1 MPSAAQ
7 DVPQLMTVPITAP
20 PVPVT
25 ASSTETLPE
34 TITQPDATLD
44 ASNPRDC
51 AHIVDQRDP
60 ANDVATAIIEG
71 REVTALCGYTWIP
84 YREPK
89 GRPVC
94 EACVE
99 VYGRIQSGR

>member
-1 MPSAAQ
+1 
-7 DVPQLMTVPITAP
+7 MTRT
-20 PVPVT
+20 T
-25 ASSTETLPE
+25 LSTETLTE
-34 TITQPDATLD
+34 TLTETEPDTNLD
-44 ASNPRDC
+44 AASPGDC

-71 REVTALCGYTWIP
+71 REVTALCGYKWIP
-84 YREPK
+84 YREPN

-99 VYGRIQSGR
+99 AYGRINA

>member
-1 MPSAAQ
+1 
-7 DVPQLMTVPITAP
+7 MTRPARHNRSMQQAT
-20 PVPVT
+20 VT
-25 ASSTETLPE
+25 TETLTQPE
-34 TITQPDATLD
+34 TTLD
-44 ASNPRDC
+44 STNPRDC

-94 EACVE
+94 ETCVE

>member
-1 MPSAAQ
+1 
-7 DVPQLMTVPITAP
+7 MT
-20 PVPVT
+20 
-25 ASSTETLPE
+25 TLPE
-34 TITQPDATLD
+34 TDTLTEPDTNLDATD
-44 ASNPRDC
+44 PADC

-71 REVTALCGYTWIP
+71 LEVTALCGYRWIP
-84 YREPK
+84 YREPS

-99 VYGRIQSGR
+99 MYGHIQRS